1 MPHTAMNGQGRL
13 SESAENYLKTILLL
27 QHRLGVVRCID
38 VASELGVSKPSVS
51 IAVKKLRSE
60 GLADMDESRN
70 LVLTPLGLAHASAVW
85 ERHVLLQTF
94 LTDVLQIDEETAHS
108 DSCRLEHVV
117 SAEMLHK
124 IKELY
129 A

>member
-1 MPHTAMNGQGRL
+1 MNGQGRL

>member
-1 MPHTAMNGQGRL
+1 
-13 SESAENYLKTILLL
+13 L